1 MANERARALR
11 KSMSEPER
19 LLWGALRNRNLDG
32 ARFRRQHPIGP
43 YVADFVCLEAR
54 LVVEVD
60 GSQHG
65 EPEQAAHDATRT
77 RWLEGEGYRVVRV
90 WAGEVFAN
98 LGGVKETISAALK
111 AVAPSPPVTPTSRAE
126 DHLDPPLV
134 VVAETEPEP
143 AGLSDGAASSPH
155 EGEG

>member
-19 LLWGALRNRNLDG
+19 LLWWALRNRNLDG

-111 AVAPSPPVTPTSRAE
+111 ADAPSPPVTPTSRAE
-126 DHLDPPLV
+126 DHLDPPPAS
-134 VVAETEPEP
+134 VAELEPEP
-143 AGLSDGAASSPH
+143 AGLSDGAASSPL